1 MSALSNFSM
10 LTKLGWT
17 AFDVEDSKARDQVAV
32 AAIGVSFKL
41 LNETKNSAGYEAY
54 ELNPGI

>member
-17 AFDVEDSKARDQVAV
+17 AFNAEDSKTQDQVAT

-41 LNETKNSAGYEAY
+41 LNETEIVRDMKPTN
-54 ELNPGI
+54 